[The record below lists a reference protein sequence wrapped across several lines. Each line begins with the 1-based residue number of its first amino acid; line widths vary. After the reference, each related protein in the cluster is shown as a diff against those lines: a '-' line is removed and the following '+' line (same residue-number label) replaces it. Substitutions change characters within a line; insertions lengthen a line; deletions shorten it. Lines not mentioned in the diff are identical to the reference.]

1 MPSVTL
7 VQFAAAAVVSY
18 LGLLAGFVL
27 ASLTKEELPTAKK
40 YFPLLQRLIIL
51 AVAAVAMEYFSFS
64 IFVKT
69 AAYLLLLLFLAVS
82 IRTSFYYAVFGVV
95 AFFVSASQNALLVL
109 SSLVFLFGLLSGSI
123 YFERNVK
130 KKADFASKA
139 AEMLV
144 GNSFYPAVAVVLYAA
159 SVYV

>member
-1 MPSVTL
+1 MPAVTL
-7 VQFAAAAVVSY
+7 VQFAAAAVISY
-18 LGLLAGFVL
+18 LGLLAGFFL
-27 ASLTKEELPTAKK
+27 ASLTREELPTAKR
-40 YFPLLQRLIIL
+40 YFQLLQRLVVL
-51 AVAAVAMEYFSFS
+51 AAAAVAMEYFSVS
-64 IFVKT
+64 IFVKV
-69 AAYLLLLLFLAVS
+69 AVYLLLLLLLAVS

-95 AFFVSASQNALLVL
+95 VFFVSASQNALLVL

-139 AEMLV
+139 AEMLMN
-144 GNSFYPAVAVVLYAA
+144 NSFYPVIAVVLYAF